1 MRKLLL
7 VVGIMALFLAV
18 NVLADDAVP
27 YKKAFPE
34 HPENP
39 GDMILDSGGPDE
51 FGYVW
56 IDSDEPD
63 GPVYEWVDITGVG
76 IPIFLTDDDIGGPFD
91 LGFEFSFYG
100 ETYSQFWICSNGFGA
115 VIEPPDPFE
124 FIYYFNEP
132 FPSPPLDGD
141 IPGAAI
147 APFWD
152 DLNPDDGGVI
162 YYYAANDSFV
172 VAWEG
177 VPPYSGSGGTYTFEM
192 ILTADGQITYQYEA
206 MTDVTNSATVG
217 IQNEDGSI
225 GLQVVYNQNYVVDGL
240 AVQISVPASEET
252 VYFEDFDSGMGDWA
266 GEWGLASIHYHSPP
280 NSLAD
285 SPVGNYADRDTVVV
299 ELMTDIDLAGYMGAR
314 LEFWTKW
321 DIELGFDYIY
331 LDISMDDGNTW
342 HGLET
347 FNGENV
353 DWHNLVS
360 DIGGYAGRSIRF
372 RFTLESDAGYNVDG
386 MYVDDFTVYGL
397 DTDVSPPLIFH
408 TGPTDSTSVPGDF
421 TAVATLIDISGV
433 ESAWLSYSVDGDDT
447 EVVDPDSIVVDDY
460 YFTIPM
466 AEAGAHVEYSISA
479 VDNLGQEGSTPTQH
493 YVSGTV
499 LYYDDGEGEWVYIY
513 FEGNKCATRMTP
525 DETATLVTGMLRL
538 YTDIDRPLD
547 TVDVELWA
555 NQGGIPGQSML
566 DPFAVWPMSTL
577 ENPHAWTY
585 VDFRGMGITVDDDFF
600 LGWTYRSGWPVILG
614 DAPVRTNRSQVYNG
628 AFWGDAGTEFYI
640 RTIVDYGIVSVD
652 EDGQIPSTFALQQN
666 YPNPFNARTILNFA
680 VNQPGHVK
688 LNVYNLLGQQVET
701 LVDGHYE
708 AGQHSVT
715 WNAGDL
721 PSGIYFARLQS
732 QDRTENVKMM
742 LLK

>member
-7 VVGIMALFLAV
+7 VVGIIALFLAV
-18 NVLADDAVP
+18 NVLADEAVP

-51 FGYVW
+51 FGYIW
-56 IDSDEPD
+56 IDSNEPD
-63 GPVYEWVDITGVG
+63 GPVYQWVDITGIG
-76 IPIFLTDDDIGGPFD
+76 TPIFLTDDDIGGPFD

-100 ETYSQFWICSNGFGA
+100 ETYSQFWVCSNGFGA
-115 VIEPPDPFE
+115 VIEPPDPFS
-124 FIYYFNEP
+124 FIYYVNEP
-132 FPSPPLDGD
+132 FPSPPVDGL

-152 DLNPDDGGVI
+152 DLNPADGGAI

-172 VAWEG
+172 VAWVE
-177 VPPYSGSGGTYTFEM
+177 VPRFSGPGTYTFQM
-192 ILTADGQITYQYEA
+192 ILTADGRITYQYEA
-206 MTDVTNSATVG
+206 MTGETNSATVG

-225 GLQVVYNQNYVVDGL
+225 GLQVVYNQNYVENGL
-240 AVQISVPASEET
+240 AVELSVPATEEI

-266 GEWGLASIHYHSPP
+266 GEWGLDQDTYHSPP

-285 SPVGNYADRDTVVV
+285 SPGGNYADYDTVVV

-386 MYVDDFTVYGL
+386 MYVDDFTVLGL
-397 DTDVSPPLIFH
+397 DTDTSPPLIFH

-421 TAVATLIDISGV
+421 TTFATLIDISGV
-433 ESAWLSYSVDGDDT
+433 ESAWLSYSVDGGNT

-466 AEAGAHVEYSISA
+466 VEAGAHVEYSISA

-499 LYYDDGEGEWVYIY
+499 LFYDDGDGEFVYIY

-525 DETATLVTGMLRL
+525 DENAALVTGMLRL
-538 YTDIDRPLD
+538 YTDINRPLD
-547 TVDVELWA
+547 TVDVEVWG
-555 NQGGIPGQSML
+555 NQGGIPGQSMV

-614 DAPVRTNRSQVYNG
+614 DSPVRTNRSQVFNG

-640 RTIVDYGIVSVD
+640 RAIVDYGLVSVD

-666 YPNPFNARTILNFA
+666 YPNPFNATTVLNFA
-680 VNQPGHVK
+680 VNQSGHVK
-688 LNVYNLLGQQVET
+688 LNVYNLLGQQVEI
-701 LVDGHYE
+701 LVDGHYD
-708 AGQHSVT
+708 AGQYTIS

-721 PSGIYFARLQS
+721 PSGVYFARLQS
-732 QDRTENVKMM
+732 QERTESVKMM